1 MNYFTAS
8 IYPPC
13 LVDLAPG
20 RTESAC
26 VPGGELEIS
35 ETLLLF
41 FPLISYFYALR
52 IWRGRDVWSA
62 RSGEVL
68 QVSFSN
74 SVFVGPR
81 EHYVWKELRPNV
93 VLSCVFA
100 VSEVRTWASVT
111 VWVWAK
117 VNQEGVYGG
126 LGPGVQTKEGQIVV
140 VRLQAF
146 ASLSAVLVVPVI
158 MLRSVARSK
167 RSRIS

>member
-1 MNYFTAS
+1 
-8 IYPPC
+8 
-13 LVDLAPG
+13 
-20 RTESAC
+20 
-26 VPGGELEIS
+26 
-35 ETLLLF
+35 
-41 FPLISYFYALR
+41 
-52 IWRGRDVWSA
+52 
-62 RSGEVL
+62 
-68 QVSFSN
+68 
-74 SVFVGPR
+74 
-81 EHYVWKELRPNV
+81 LRPNV

-111 VWVWAK
+111 VGVWAK